1 MPVPARRSHKV
12 TIALGKE
19 TIAQRQRSGQEIVQD
34 INASIKCK
42 AAIAARQLQSGDTLL
57 TFKTKEARK
66 KWEKDPKVV
75 RIFRTDARIRTK
87 EYTVLAHG
95 IRVPTVNP
103 QD

>member
-1 MPVPARRSHKV
+1 MLVLARRLREV

-42 AAIAARQLQSGDTLL
+42 AAIAARRLQSGDTLL

-75 RIFRTDARIRTK
+75 RIFRTDARICIK
-87 EYTVLAHG
+87 EYTVLAHR
-95 IRVPTVNP
+95 IRVPTINP
-103 QD
+103 